1 MLNIAIHVIKRVVP
15 SAGIIQLQKQYHQV
29 IKFRN
34 SLNEVMLS
42 FLATAPIFSSFYYAL
57 ISSAFRRETYG
68 VIYGKLKYYENLNSS
83 LGSSYLLRRNIHRL
97 EKGLIMKPR
106 RDIFA
111 LDYIEETLESYK
123 YSLENKDK
131 TGNEKAELQWAH
143 DVLKEYF
150 RVVGDHPRINQSR
163 LTFLSL
169 HYDDGDKNY
178 VPYKRD
184 LTIPPSVTYD
194 QFLELCYRRRSVR
207 WYEQKPVPRELIDK
221 AIRAAA
227 LSPSA
232 CNRQPFEFRVF
243 DEAELVQKVAS
254 IPMGTKGFND
264 NFPAIIAVVGKLSAY
279 FSERDRHVIYID
291 GALASMS
298 LMYALETLG
307 LSSCSIN
314 WPDIEHL
321 ERKIALLLNLQPDER
336 VIMLISLGYPDSD
349 GMVPFSQKKSL
360 SEIRRY
366 N

>member
-42 FLATAPIFSSFYYAL
+42 FLATAQIFSSFYYAL

-178 VPYKRD
+178 VPYKK
-184 LTIPPSVTYD
+184 
-194 QFLELCYRRRSVR
+194 Q
-207 WYEQKPVPRELIDK
+207 
-221 AIRAAA
+221 
-227 LSPSA
+227 
-232 CNRQPFEFRVF
+232 
-243 DEAELVQKVAS
+243 
-254 IPMGTKGFND
+254 
-264 NFPAIIAVVGKLSAY
+264 
-279 FSERDRHVIYID
+279 
-291 GALASMS
+291 MS
-298 LMYALETLG
+298 
-307 LSSCSIN
+307 
-314 WPDIEHL
+314 
-321 ERKIALLLNLQPDER
+321 
-336 VIMLISLGYPDSD
+336 
-349 GMVPFSQKKSL
+349 
-360 SEIRRY
+360 
-366 N
+366 